1 MYNASFYP
9 TPPEVAE
16 KMLAKAGKLSGRS
29 ILEPSAGKGDLADAA
44 VGKLEC
50 YYHTRCRELVH
61 CIEIEPELKE
71 SPSFIKTTLM
81 DVKKACRPRSGAR
94 AIRWSVRISSRSG
107 RTKSMTSSS

>member
-61 CIEIEPELKE
+61 CIEIEPELQ
-71 SPSFIKTTLM
+71 
-81 DVKKACRPRSGAR
+81 A
-94 AIRWSVRISSRSG
+94 AIRGKGYPLVVRISSRSG